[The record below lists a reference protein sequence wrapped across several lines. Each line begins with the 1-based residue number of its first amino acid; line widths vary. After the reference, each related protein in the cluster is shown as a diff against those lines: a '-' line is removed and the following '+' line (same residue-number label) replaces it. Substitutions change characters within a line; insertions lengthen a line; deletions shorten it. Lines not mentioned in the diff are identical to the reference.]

1 VKTRIIKFGGSIIT
15 DPAFD
20 DEFHR
25 PNVQR
30 LAAELQSCAT
40 GCIVVHGTGLVGK
53 PPAHE
58 YDYVDTGIIPRERHL
73 IASRIRHRLRCL
85 NLQVVDCLLAAGI
98 SAVPMHVACFAD
110 TNHALRSNDV
120 SVQLMSMLGQ
130 GCVPVFYGDMLR
142 LADGRFRVFSSD
154 TMALILVQAVQA
166 DEMLFLTRAR
176 GVYVKPQHPTDT
188 PSILPE
194 LDEKTLA
201 DMHRQPGDTLDVS
214 GGMSAKISCAMEIA
228 RHCRRCHIASGLE
241 PGILQAF
248 LAGKAVGTR
257 VSTAG
262 RNAST
267 SRIPPDS

>member
-15 DPAFD
+15 DPDFD
-20 DEFHR
+20 DGFHR
-25 PNVQR
+25 PNIER

-58 YDYVDTGIIPRERHL
+58 YGYVDTGIIPRDQHL
-73 IASRIRHRLRCL
+73 IASRIRRSLRHL

-110 TNHALRSNDV
+110 TGHALRSDDL
-120 SVQLMSMLGQ
+120 SVQLLSMLGQ
-130 GCVPVFYGDMLR
+130 GCVPVFYGDLLR

-176 GVYVKPQHPTDT
+176 GVYVKFHLPTD
-188 PSILPE
+188 PPAILPV

-201 DMHRQPGDTLDVS
+201 AMQRQPGDMLDVS

-228 RHCRRCHIASGLE
+228 RQCHRCHIASGLD
-241 PGILQAF
+241 PGVLQNF
-248 LAGKAVGTR
+248 LAGQAVGTR

-262 RNAST
+262 GDVST
-267 SRIPPDS
+267 SEFVPDR